1 MILFSTEKFSFW
13 KQIVSA
19 SSFMQFIIISLN
31 VVSTARWFFENAF
44 KSPYFHKVR
53 EPPLQEKS
61 VFYLCNLRSIIRK
74 LIRIVTVYYMF
85 VYPLCFSNQCKKR
98 LTVVFYKHSLQCI
111 PYFRRRTNKSED
123 RKLHLIFEKVH

>member
-1 MILFSTEKFSFW
+1 MNGAPIVTPTALILSHSLLLNRSC
-13 KQIVSA
+13 SA
-19 SSFMQFIIISLN
+19 LESPGLFG
-31 VVSTARWFFENAF
+31 F
-44 KSPYFHKVR
+44 KWLSRAPTSILSKVR

-98 LTVVFYKHSLQCI
+98 LTVVFCKHSLQCI

>member
-1 MILFSTEKFSFW
+1 MNGAPIVTPTALILSHSLLLNRSC
-13 KQIVSA
+13 SA
-19 SSFMQFIIISLN
+19 LESSGLFG
-31 VVSTARWFFENAF
+31 F
-44 KSPYFHKVR
+44 KWLSRAPTSILSKVR

-61 VFYLCNLRSIIRK
+61 VFYLCNLRSIIWK

-111 PYFRRRTNKSED
+111 PYFRRMTNKSED